1 MAVIL
6 LTAMLHVGLT
16 GNIACGKSYAAA
28 VFAELGA
35 HVIDA
40 DLVVH
45 ELLSSGT
52 KTYDR
57 VLDAFGEGILGQNRE
72 IDRKRLARIV
82 FFDSEKRLLL
92 NQLIH
97 PEVGAE
103 ILRRI
108 FDLEQ
113 ASPEETSSSGII
125 IVDAALMVETG
136 NYKMYHRLIVVAC
149 DPALQISRLISRD
162 GLTEEEARA
171 RIESQMAIEEKR
183 KLADYVIETSG
194 TLRQTRDQAEA
205 VYRDLLALELS
216 MRESG

>member
-1 MAVIL
+1 
-6 LTAMLHVGLT
+6 MLHVGLT
-16 GNIACGKSYAAA
+16 GNIACGKSYAAG

-35 HVIDA
+35 HIIDA
-40 DLVVH
+40 DLVAH

-57 VLDAFGEGILGQNRE
+57 ILSAFGEGILDQNRE
-72 IDRKRLARIV
+72 IDRKRLAGIV
-82 FFDSEKRLLL
+82 FFDSEKRQLL
-92 NQLIH
+92 NKLMH
-97 PEVGAE
+97 PEVGAG

-113 ASPEETSSSGII
+113 TSPEQTSSRGII

-136 NYKMYHRLIVVAC
+136 NYGMYQYLIVVAC
-149 DPALQISRLISRD
+149 DPALQISRLMSRD
-162 GLTEEEARA
+162 GLTEKEARA
-171 RIESQMAIEEKR
+171 RIESQMPIDEKR

-205 VYRDLLALELS
+205 IYRDLLALERS

>member
-1 MAVIL
+1 
-6 LTAMLHVGLT
+6 MLHVGLT
-16 GNIACGKSYAAA
+16 GNIACGKSYATK

-35 HVIDA
+35 QVIDA
-40 DLVVH
+40 DLVAH

-57 VLDAFGEGILGQNRE
+57 ILNAFGEGILDRNQE
-72 IDRKRLARIV
+72 IDRKRLAQIV
-82 FFDSEKRLLL
+82 FFDTEKRLLL
-92 NQLIH
+92 NKLIH
-97 PEVGAE
+97 PEVGAG
-103 ILRRI
+103 ILQRI

-113 ASPEETSSSGII
+113 ASSKGII

-149 DPALQISRLISRD
+149 DPALQVSRLMNRD

-194 TLRQTRDQAEA
+194 TLKQTRDQAEA
-205 VYRDLLALELS
+205 IYRDLLTLELS

>member
-1 MAVIL
+1 
-6 LTAMLHVGLT
+6 MLHVGLT

-40 DLVVH
+40 DLVAH
-45 ELLSSGT
+45 ELLFSGT

-57 VLDAFGEGILGQNRE
+57 ILRAFGEGILDQNRE
-72 IDRKRLARIV
+72 IDRKTLARIV

-92 NQLIH
+92 NKLIH
-97 PEVGAE
+97 PDVGVG
-103 ILRRI
+103 ILQRI
-108 FDLEQ
+108 SDLEQ
-113 ASPEETSSSGII
+113 TSSKGII

-149 DPALQISRLISRD
+149 DPALQVSRLMSRD
-162 GLTEEEARA
+162 GLTEKEARA

-183 KLADYVIETSG
+183 SFADYVIETSG
-194 TLRQTRDQAEA
+194 PLKQTRDQAEA
-205 VYRDLLALELS
+205 IYRELLALELS
-216 MRESG
+216 MSESG